1 MNSTEDLADALVDAT
16 LEGGPADLP
25 QSVRRQ
31 RTSAATSKIKVRHG
45 AAYEHFEPTG
55 ESRPGLDGELRVY
68 RWTMRTRIAE

>member
-1 MNSTEDLADALVDAT
+1 MNRIEDLANAMIDAT

-25 QSVRRQ
+25 QSARTQ
-31 RTSAATSKIKVRHG
+31 RTTASNSKIKVRHG

-55 ESRPGLDGELRVY
+55 ESRPGADGELRVY